1 MDAIID
7 AQPRHLLPT
16 VGPVVPDIHR
26 RRSHGAFPRQHHR
39 RPPFFPIYPTLP
51 LHRLTNTSQG
61 PFLTSKHLSRSLH
74 ASPWGGRIL
83 NISSDAAS
91 LSTNTGGNLPHR
103 LSKAAL
109 NQLTAT
115 IAAEGSRPSLFEDD
129 YLLPPADDSSPA
141 GHHHHGTVIGAGNIL
156 ANGAGAGALTAI
168 SVHPGH
174 ADYREREEMERCVAG
189 IATLVERL
197 CESDD
202 GSKRGRGGGREL
214 EAGGFYR
221 WDGRKLAY

>member
-1 MDAIID
+1 M
-7 AQPRHLLPT
+7 
-16 VGPVVPDIHR
+16 
-26 RRSHGAFPRQHHR
+26 
-39 RPPFFPIYPTLP
+39 Y
-51 LHRLTNTSQG
+51 QG
-61 PFLTSKHLSRSLH
+61 PFLTSKHLSRSLR

-103 LSKAAL
+103 LSKTAL

-129 YLLPPADDSSPA
+129 YLLPDD
-141 GHHHHGTVIGAGNIL
+141 GGRVVGAGNII
-156 ANGAGAGALTAI
+156 ANGGGGSLTAI

-174 ADYREREEMERCVAG
+174 ADYREREEMERCVEG
-189 IATLVERL
+189 IARLVERL

-202 GSKRGRGGGREL
+202 GSKRGRGREL
-214 EAGGFYR
+214 ESGGFYR
-221 WDGRKLAY
+221 WDGTKLAF